1 MGNIIKPAILEVKQ
15 VLQFLLSTQ
24 LYIIFKKFIKLNE
37 IYDVYFRIIYLFMD
51 EGIFINLTSK
61 FLVMVSSPMINS

>member
-15 VLQFLLSTQ
+15 VLQVFLSTQ

-51 EGIFINLTSK
+51 EGIFINLTFKS
-61 FLVMVSSPMINS
+61 LL